1 MERDIDPSAASGGL
15 RGVIRR
21 TRDDPTLRREADMM
35 GFYVAVALMAALSA
49 GSSDHA
55 EHTQLEVLGIVWGT
69 TVGLAIAHW
78 FAMLLSLRVV
88 HDPDLHHT
96 PSEMLVSQLVMAV
109 GVAIAASLVV
119 AALSDDLER
128 LGARV
133 TAAAF
138 IAGLVG
144 FEARTNGASP
154 QRAATYGV
162 GALFDRA
169 RHREPEVGSE
179 QVTTGVAWRLRA
191 VGCGSPAGA
200 DGRRTGVRRSSPG
213 WCRGDRGGSST
224 AT

>member
-1 MERDIDPSAASGGL
+1 MERDIDPSGASGGL

-35 GFYVAVALMAALSA
+35 GFYVAVALIAALSA
-49 GSSDHA
+49 GSSDRA

-69 TVGLAIAHW
+69 TVGLALAHW
-78 FAMLLSLRVV
+78 FAMILSLRVV
-88 HDPDLHHT
+88 NDPDLHHT

-162 GALFDRA
+162 GALLIGLA
-169 RHREPEVGSE
+169 IASLKWVLSK
-179 QVTTGVAWRLRA
+179 
-191 VGCGSPAGA
+191 
-200 DGRRTGVRRSSPG
+200 
-213 WCRGDRGGSST
+213 
-224 AT
+224 